1 MQSTTPVGTPP
12 QNFNSLNSQ
21 PAKVVAPS
29 TADTSAILAA
39 LANMVPKQNPT
50 GPGNPAQGSSS
61 NVTIPQNTFT
71 NLSSSVNPSPAV
83 PFSAHVNVPAAQPI
97 NGVFSYPG
105 MTPAPQSFVPNPSN
119 GFSNVQPAP
128 ANTMLPGTSGISP
141 EVLQQQL
148 QLLQALKAQNVP
160 QDQWP
165 ALLAILMAN
174 NGAGNTAA
182 PVPATYGTFGGGRDD
197 PSRDRNGYDQQYRSP
212 PRGYRKRSRSRSPP
226 RWDRG
231 RESPTRRRDSPVY
244 GEYGN
249 DRNGRIGDY
258 GRRGGAA
265 RGRGN
270 GFRPRSP
277 DRFRRS
283 PSPNARRGADQ
294 PLPEP
299 GEKWIQY
306 DHSIG
311 QGMIKGRR
319 IQKVS
324 RENSELTI
332 LQYSVGRF
340 SWVVLRKCLRLRPI
354 YDVDVLQ
361 VFRG

>member
-1 MQSTTPVGTPP
+1 MRSTTPVGTPP
-12 QNFNSLNSQ
+12 QNFNLLNSQ
-21 PAKVVAPS
+21 PAKVAATS

-50 GPGNPAQGSSS
+50 GPGNLAQGSSG

-97 NGVFSYPG
+97 NGVYSYPG

-128 ANTMLPGTSGISP
+128 ASTMHPGTSGISP

-160 QDQWP
+160 QEQWP

-182 PVPATYGTFGGGRDD
+182 PVPAAYGTFGGGRDD

-249 DRNGRIGDY
+249 DRNGRGGDY
-258 GRRGGAA
+258 GRRGGAQVQMHVVEQINRCQSQVRNGYSTTIQLA
-265 RGRGN
+265 R
-270 GFRPRSP
+270 
-277 DRFRRS
+277 
-283 PSPNARRGADQ
+283 A
-294 PLPEP
+294 
-299 GEKWIQY
+299 
-306 DHSIG
+306 
-311 QGMIKGRR
+311 
-319 IQKVS
+319 
-324 RENSELTI
+324 
-332 LQYSVGRF
+332 
-340 SWVVLRKCLRLRPI
+340 
-354 YDVDVLQ
+354 
-361 VFRG
+361 